1 MKDLKLEITYLPLE
15 QLTPYKNNAKLHP
28 QEQIDQIKASIKEF
42 GMNDPIAVWGKD
54 NIIVEGHGRLLA
66 CQQLGI
72 ESVPVIRL
80 DNLTEDQRKAY
91 TLAHNKLTM
100 NSDFDLELLKTEL
113 QDIDLDMG
121 DFGFDMEIGDI
132 DLDDGSNEK
141 PVYNSLNDM
150 FIVPPFS
157 VLDSRQGYWMARKKA
172 WKALGIRSEE
182 GRKENLTFSPNL
194 EKYKYAQYGGDFKG
208 VAPQTSVFDP
218 VLCEIAYKWFNI
230 DGGKIYDCFAGG
242 SVRGI
247 VAEKLGFKYTGIDLR
262 QEQIDANKKNAKEI
276 GVEPTWYCDDSL
288 NADKYVADNSC
299 DMVFSCPPYADLEVY
314 SDDPR
319 DISNMEYTDFCATY
333 KKIIEIACRKLK
345 QDRFAVF
352 VVGDV
357 RDKNGLYRN
366 FVDYT
371 KKCFIDSGLKLY
383 NDIILIE
390 PIGTAAMR
398 ASAIFKKSRKT
409 VKTHQNVLV
418 FYKGDPKNIKNN
430 YKEIEIDDEVLAQ
443 YLDDAS
449 SEEELNG

>member
-28 QEQIDQIKASIKEF
+28 QEQIDQIKASITEF

-54 NIIVEGHGRLLA
+54 NIIVEGHGRLIA

-100 NSDFDLELLKTEL
+100 NSDFDLDLLKTEL

-121 DFGFDMEIGDI
+121 DFGFDLELDEIELGEE
-132 DLDDGSNEK
+132 GNAKQEHG
-141 PVYNSLNDM
+141 SLNDQ

-157 VLDSRQGYWMARKKA
+157 VLDARQGYWMARKKA
-172 WKALGIRSEE
+172 WKALGIKSEE
-182 GRKENLTFSPNL
+182 GRKENLVGFPNMPD
-194 EKYKYAQYGGDFKG
+194 YANYGGSFKG
-208 VAPQTSVFDP
+208 ITQQTSVFDP
-218 VLCEIAYKWFNI
+218 VLCEVMYKWFNI
-230 DGGKIYDCFAGG
+230 DGGQIYDCFAGG

-262 QEQIDANKKNAKEI
+262 QEQIDANYKNAKEI
-276 GVEPTWYCDDSL
+276 GVAPTWYCDDSL
-288 NADKYVADNSC
+288 NADKYIKDDSC
-299 DMVFSCPPYADLEVY
+299 DMIFSCPPYADLEVY

-319 DISNMEYTDFCATY
+319 DISNMEYNDFCATY
-333 KKIIEIACRKLK
+333 KKIITIACKKLK

-357 RDKNGLYRN
+357 RDKNGMYRN
-366 FVDYT
+366 FIDYT
-371 KKCFIDSGLKLY
+371 KKCFNDNGLQTY
-383 NDIILIE
+383 NDMILAE
-390 PIGTAAMR
+390 PLGTAAMR
-398 ASAIFKKSRKT
+398 ASAVFNRGRKV

-430 YKEIEIDDEVLAQ
+430 FKQLQIDDDILAE
-443 YLDDAS
+443 YMGDTDG
-449 SEEELNG
+449 EGEEL